1 MRALDSLSANRYD
14 SAMPV
19 VMFMPVGRFLVTPD
33 DSTRRLPP
41 KHLYLDGIRV
51 LNMDDYGSNQY
62 GSTFAGSIDVA
73 KSRPSFVTLAAEST
87 YADTTDGV
95 LVVMATADSVAPGA
109 DLGLVAIITE
119 DSVVTSGFLS
129 ARWDHMA
136 RRVVPDYSGKSI
148 SLARGDTLYDTIRFS
163 TVGCNP
169 AKLGA
174 AVYVQDRSDNS
185 IVQSLNVL
193 RFNH

>member
-1 MRALDSLSANRYD
+1 
-14 SAMPV
+14 MPV
-19 VMFMPVGRFLVTPD
+19 VMFMPVGRFLVTAE
-33 DSTRRLPP
+33 DSVRRSPP
-41 KHLYLDGIRV
+41 KHLYLDGSRV

-87 YADTTDGV
+87 YADTSEGV
-95 LVVMATADSVAPGA
+95 LVVMATADSVRPGA
-109 DLGLVAIITE
+109 DLSLVAIVIE
-119 DSVVTSGFLS
+119 DSVVTSGFLGT
-129 ARWDHMA
+129 RWDHMA

-163 TVGCNP
+163 TTNCNP

-185 IVQSLNVL
+185 IIQSLSVR
-193 RFNH
+193 RFNN